1 MTNNLTIGGVFLD
14 KDKHIGI
21 VVRCLNNKI
30 GRAVAS
36 INAREFGDNTT
47 HVQSWVIRYLY
58 ENSDKDVFQKDLE
71 VRFSVRR
78 STMTS
83 ILQLMEKN
91 GLITKAEVESDK
103 RLKKLL
109 LTPLAIEKQE
119 RMKKC
124 IDDLE
129 MTLRR
134 NVSDEELAV
143 FVSVA
148 EKIEANLG

>member
-1 MTNNLTIGGVFLD
+1 MD

-36 INAREFGDNTT
+36 INANEFGDATT
-47 HVQSWVIRYLY
+47 PVQSWVIRYLY

-71 VRFSVRR
+71 ARFSVRR

-91 GLITKAEVESDK
+91 GLIVKEEVNSDK
-103 RLKKLL
+103 RLKKLI
-109 LTPLAIEKQE
+109 LTPLAVEKQE
-119 RMKKC
+119 RMRKC
-124 IDDLE
+124 IDGLE
-129 MTLRR
+129 KRLRE
-134 NVSDEELAV
+134 NLSDDEISEFIRL
-143 FVSVA
+143 S
-148 EKIEANLG
+148 EKIGSNLD

>member
-1 MTNNLTIGGVFLD
+1 MD
-14 KDKHIGI
+14 REKHIGI
-21 VVRCLNNKI
+21 VVRCLNNRI

-36 INAREFGDNTT
+36 IHSREFGDSTT
-47 HVQSWVIRYLY
+47 PVQSWVIRYLY
-58 ENSDKDVFQKDLE
+58 ENRDKDVFQKDLE

-91 GLITKAEVESDK
+91 GLIVKEEVASDK
-103 RLKKLL
+103 RLKKLI
-109 LTPLAIEKQE
+109 LTPVAIEKQE
-119 RMKKC
+119 RMRKC

-129 MTLRR
+129 IKLR
-134 NVSDEELAV
+134 NNISEEELAV

-148 EKIEANLG
+148 EKIGANLD

>member
-1 MTNNLTIGGVFLD
+1 MEN
-14 KDKHIGI
+14 KEKHIGM

-36 INAREFGDNTT
+36 IHSGEFGDSTT
-47 HVQSWVIRYLY
+47 PVQSWVIRYLY
-58 ENSDKDVFQKDLE
+58 ENRDKDVFQKDLE

-91 GLITKAEVESDK
+91 GLIVKEEVASDK
-103 RLKKLL
+103 RLKKLI
-109 LTPLAIEKQE
+109 LTSVAVEKQE
-119 RMKKC
+119 RMRKC

-129 MTLRR
+129 LKLK
-134 NVSDEELAV
+134 NNISDEELAA
-143 FVSVA
+143 FVSIA
-148 EKIEANLG
+148 EKIGANLD